1 MKESYV
7 LIFPPKLFTSYIIFS
22 VNEISSHSAQFG
34 ASSVLHVCLSVCLSV
49 NGYTAADV
57 PELEIQAICTAAE
70 TMTTALFTL
79 LTHAVAASARS
90 MTEGS
95 KSVVHSF
102 SRYAAGGVPQV
113 RILYYINSS

>member
-34 ASSVLHVCLSVCLSV
+34 ASSVLHVCLSV